1 MRKRGI
7 AYKLFLIHI
16 LLFASIFIIQIVF
29 QSTYFEPYYI
39 HTKKQNMEEFART
52 IESKINNHESTD
64 TINQYITQ
72 ISENNNAIISVID
85 DQLQHHYGSSSNNN
99 YTQFVVRTKDN
110 KEYKIVDDFYS
121 IDYKEINKENS
132 ISIEG
137 LLLDDK
143 ESLVLPKKIKMGTRV
158 LEPTEVSSIF
168 FEGFTLSDNDIINEQ
183 PKPIAIE
190 GKVISKP
197 TESKSFI
204 AQKNVLIQ
212 EMIVTMNRKEE
223 RVSPNQIYTVRDTQ
237 TDINNLVLTKKVEG
251 TDLVIF
257 AVTSLQSVDE
267 VIGNLNQYYI
277 ILFVFTMI
285 IVILIAIIFSKTLSK
300 PLVKMSTIANQIANQ
315 NFSEKYIVKSK
326 DELGQMGEALNKIS
340 TNLEQK
346 ITELVHANE
355 KLAQDYELQLKL
367 KEKEKEFVA
376 NVSHELKTPLTV
388 INGYIKGIKNG
399 VYKQNDLKYCDVILD
414 EVDRMTEMVQEMLD
428 ISRLESPIYQLTEST
443 FDLWHTFLK
452 VYDKFK
458 AIADEKG
465 LQVLFEIDEE
475 AYVNGDIKR
484 IEQVITNLFVNAVK
498 YTPKHNRINI
508 KIVYIEGFNKYMFKI
523 ENENIFIPND
533 EIEQIWDPFYRVEK
547 SRNKEFG
554 GSGLG
559 LAIVKQILERHHS
572 SFGVNNTENGV
583 EFYFDLRAVSTDY
596 LNY

>member
-39 HTKKQNMEEFART
+39 HTKKQNMEEYART
-52 IESKINNHESTD
+52 IETKINNHEPTD

-85 DQLQHHYGSSSNNN
+85 NQLQHHYGSSLNNN

-110 KEYKIVDDFYS
+110 KEYNIIDDFLS
-121 IDYKEINKENS
+121 IDYKEINEKDI
-132 ISIEG
+132 ISIDG
-137 LLLDDK
+137 LLMDDK

-158 LEPTEVSSIF
+158 LEPTEISTIF
-168 FEGFTLSDNDIINEQ
+168 FEGFTNDNDMMNQQ
-183 PKPIAIE
+183 PKPITIE

-197 TESKSFI
+197 TESKSFT

-212 EMIVTMNRKEE
+212 EMFVMMNRKEE
-223 RVSPNQIYTVRDTQ
+223 QTFNNQIYTVRDTQ

-399 VYKQNDLKYCDVILD
+399 VYEQNDLKYCDVILD

-458 AIADEKG
+458 AMADEKG

-508 KIVYIEGFNKYMFKI
+508 KIVYLESFNKYMFKI

-596 LNY
+596 LDY

>member
-16 LLFASIFIIQIVF
+16 LLFTSIFIIQIVF
-29 QSTYFEPYYI
+29 QSIYFEPYYI
-39 HTKKQNMEEFART
+39 HKKKQNMEDFAHA
-52 IESKINNHESTD
+52 IESKIKNNESTD
-64 TINQYITQ
+64 TINQYI
-72 ISENNNAIISVID
+72 SEMSESNNAIISVID
-85 DQLQHHYGSSSNNN
+85 DQLQHHYGTSLNNN

-110 KEYKIVDDFYS
+110 KKYNIIDDFLA
-121 IDYKEINKENS
+121 IDYKEINEEDI
-132 ISIEG
+132 ISIDG

-143 ESLVLPKKIKMGTRV
+143 ESLVLPNKIKIGTRV

-168 FEGFTLSDNDIINEQ
+168 FEGFTINDNDIINEQ

-197 TESKSFI
+197 TESKSFT

-223 RVSPNQIYTVRDTQ
+223 RVFTNQIYTVRDTQ
-237 TDINNLVLTKKVEG
+237 TDINNLVLTENVEG

-277 ILFVFTMI
+277 ILFIFTMI

-399 VYKQNDLKYCDVILD
+399 VYEQNDLKYCDVILD

-458 AIADEKG
+458 AMAEEKG

-508 KIVYIEGFNKYMFKI
+508 KIVYLESFNKYMFKI

-596 LNY
+596 LDY

>member
-52 IESKINNHESTD
+52 IESKINNHEPTD

-72 ISENNNAIISVID
+72 ISENNNTIITVID
-85 DQLQHHYGSSSNNN
+85 DQLQHHYGSSLNNN

-110 KEYKIVDDFYS
+110 KEYKIVDDFFS

-137 LLLDDK
+137 LLMDGK
-143 ESLVLPKKIKMGTRV
+143 ESLVLPNKIKMGTRV
-158 LEPTEVSSIF
+158 LEPTEISTIF
-168 FEGFTLSDNDIINEQ
+168 FEGFTNDNDMMNQQ
-183 PKPIAIE
+183 PKPITIE

-197 TESKSFI
+197 TENKSFT

-212 EMIVTMNRKEE
+212 EMIVMMDRKEE
-223 RVSPNQIYTVRDTQ
+223 QTFTNQINTVRDTQ
-237 TDINNLVLTKKVEG
+237 TDINNLVLTENVEG

-267 VIGNLNQYYI
+267 VIGTLNQYYI

-399 VYKQNDLKYCDVILD
+399 VYEQSDLKYCDVILD

-458 AIADEKG
+458 AMADEKG
-465 LQVLFEIDEE
+465 LQILFEIDEE

-484 IEQVITNLFVNAVK
+484 IEQVITNLFINAVK

-508 KIVYIEGFNKYMFKI
+508 KIVYLESFNKYMFKI

-596 LNY
+596 FDY

>member
-1 MRKRGI
+1 MQKRGI

-16 LLFASIFIIQIVF
+16 LLFTSIFIIQIVF
-29 QSTYFEPYYI
+29 QSIYFEPYYI
-39 HTKKQNMEEFART
+39 HKKKQNMEDFAHA
-52 IESKINNHESTD
+52 IESKIKNNESTD
-64 TINQYITQ
+64 TINQYI
-72 ISENNNAIISVID
+72 SEMSESNNAIISVID
-85 DQLQHHYGSSSNNN
+85 DQLQHHYGSSLNNN

-110 KEYKIVDDFYS
+110 KEYKIVDDFFS

-158 LEPTEVSSIF
+158 LEPTEISTIF
-168 FEGFTLSDNDIINEQ
+168 FEGFTNDNDMMNQQ

-197 TESKSFI
+197 TESKSFT

-212 EMIVTMNRKEE
+212 EMFVMMNRKEE
-223 RVSPNQIYTVRDTQ
+223 QTFNNQIYTVRDTQ
-237 TDINNLVLTKKVEG
+237 TDINNLVLTKNVEG

-399 VYKQNDLKYCDVILD
+399 VYEQNDLKYCEVILD

-458 AIADEKG
+458 AMADEKG

-508 KIVYIEGFNKYMFKI
+508 KIVYLKDFNKYKFKI
-523 ENENIFIPND
+523 ENENIIIPYD
-533 EIEQIWDPFYRVEK
+533 EIEQIWDPFYRLEK
-547 SRNKEFG
+547 SRSKEFG

-572 SFGVNNTENGV
+572 DFGVYNTENGV
-583 EFYFDLRAVSTDY
+583 EFYFDLRAVSTEYLDY
-596 LNY
+596 

>member
-16 LLFASIFIIQIVF
+16 LLFTAIFIVQIVF
-29 QSTYFEPYYI
+29 QSIYFEPYYI
-39 HTKKQNMEEFART
+39 HNKKQNMEEFAHT
-52 IESKINNHESTD
+52 IESKIKNHESTD
-64 TINQYITQ
+64 TINQYITEM
-72 ISENNNAIISVID
+72 SESNNAIISVINN
-85 DQLQHHYGSSSNNN
+85 QLQAHYGASLNNN
-99 YTQFVVRTKDN
+99 YSQFVIRTKDN
-110 KEYKIVDDFYS
+110 KEYKIVDDFMS
-121 IDYKEINKENS
+121 IDYKEINKENN

-143 ESLVLPKKIKMGTRV
+143 ESLVLPKKIKIGTRI
-158 LEPTEVSSIF
+158 LEPTDASTIF
-168 FEGFTLSDNDIINEQ
+168 FEGITISDNEMMNEQ
-183 PKPIAIE
+183 PKPITIE

-197 TESKSFI
+197 TESKSFT

-212 EMIVTMNRKEE
+212 EMIVMTNKNEGQTL
-223 RVSPNQIYTVRDTQ
+223 PNQIYPVRDTQ
-237 TDINNLVLTKKVEG
+237 TDINNLMLIENVEG
-251 TDLVIF
+251 TDLVIL

-285 IVILIAIIFSKTLSK
+285 IVIIIAIIFSKTLSK
-300 PLVKMSTIANQIANQ
+300 PLVKMSTIANQIAHQ
-315 NFSEKYIVKSK
+315 NFSEKYFVKSK

-399 VYKQNDLKYCDVILD
+399 VYEQNDLKYCDVILD

-458 AIADEKG
+458 AMADEKG

-508 KIVYIEGFNKYMFKI
+508 KIVYLEGLNKYMFKI
-523 ENENIFIPND
+523 ENENIFIPYD
-533 EIEQIWDPFYRVEK
+533 EIEQIWDPFYRIEK
-547 SRNKEFG
+547 SRSKEFG

-559 LAIVKQILERHHS
+559 LAIVKQILERHI
-572 SFGVNNTENGV
+572 
-583 EFYFDLRAVSTDY
+583 
-596 LNY
+596 

>member
-39 HTKKQNMEEFART
+39 NTKKQNMEEFART
-52 IESKINNHESTD
+52 IESKINNHEPTD

-85 DQLQHHYGSSSNNN
+85 DQLQHHYGSSLNNN

-110 KEYKIVDDFYS
+110 KEYNIIDDFLS
-121 IDYKEINKENS
+121 IDYKEINEKDIFS
-132 ISIEG
+132 IDG
-137 LLLDDK
+137 LLMDDK

-158 LEPTEVSSIF
+158 LEPTEISTIF
-168 FEGFTLSDNDIINEQ
+168 FEGFTNDNDMMNQQ
-183 PKPIAIE
+183 PKPITIE

-197 TESKSFI
+197 TESKSFT

-212 EMIVTMNRKEE
+212 EMFVMMNRKEE
-223 RVSPNQIYTVRDTQ
+223 QTFNNQIYTVRDTQ

-326 DELGQMGEALNKIS
+326 DELGQMGKALNKIS

-399 VYKQNDLKYCDVILD
+399 VYEQNDLKYCDVILD

-458 AIADEKG
+458 TMADEKG

-508 KIVYIEGFNKYMFKI
+508 KIVYLEGFNKYMFKI
-523 ENENIFIPND
+523 KNENISIPYD

-547 SRNKEFG
+547 SRSKEFG

>member
-16 LLFASIFIIQIVF
+16 LLFTSIFIIQIVF
-29 QSTYFEPYYI
+29 QSIYFEPYYI
-39 HTKKQNMEEFART
+39 HKKKQNMEEFAHT
-52 IESKINNHESTD
+52 IESKVKNNESTD
-64 TINQYITQ
+64 TINQYI
-72 ISENNNAIISVID
+72 SEMSESNNAIISVID
-85 DQLQHHYGSSSNNN
+85 DQLQHHYGSSLNNN
-99 YTQFVVRTKDN
+99 YTQFVVRTKEN
-110 KEYKIVDDFYS
+110 KEYNIIDDFLA
-121 IDYKEINKENS
+121 IDYKEINEEDI
-132 ISIEG
+132 ISIDG
-137 LLLDDK
+137 LLLNDK
-143 ESLVLPKKIKMGTRV
+143 ESLVLPNKIKIGTRV

-168 FEGFTLSDNDIINEQ
+168 FEGFSINDNDIMNEQ
-183 PKPIAIE
+183 SKPIAIE

-197 TESKSFI
+197 TESKSFT

-223 RVSPNQIYTVRDTQ
+223 RVFTNQLYTVRDTQ
-237 TDINNLVLTKKVEG
+237 TDINNLVLTENVEG

-399 VYKQNDLKYCDVILD
+399 VYEQNDLKYCENILD

-458 AIADEKG
+458 AMADEKG

-508 KIVYIEGFNKYMFKI
+508 KIVYLESFNKYMFKI

-596 LNY
+596 LSY

>member
-39 HTKKQNMEEFART
+39 HTKKQNMEEYART
-52 IESKINNHESTD
+52 IEAKINNHEPTD

-85 DQLQHHYGSSSNNN
+85 NQLQHHYGSSLNNN

-110 KEYKIVDDFYS
+110 KEYNIIDDFLS
-121 IDYKEINKENS
+121 IDYKEINEKDI
-132 ISIEG
+132 ISIDG
-137 LLLDDK
+137 LLMDDK

-158 LEPTEVSSIF
+158 LEPTEISTIF
-168 FEGFTLSDNDIINEQ
+168 FEGFTNDNDMMNQQ
-183 PKPIAIE
+183 PKPITIE

-197 TESKSFI
+197 TESKSFT

-212 EMIVTMNRKEE
+212 EMFVMMNRKEE
-223 RVSPNQIYTVRDTQ
+223 QTFNNQIYTVRDTQ

-399 VYKQNDLKYCDVILD
+399 VYEQNDLKYCDVILD

-458 AIADEKG
+458 AMADEKG

-508 KIVYIEGFNKYMFKI
+508 KIVYLESFNKYMFKI

-596 LNY
+596 LDY

>member
-1 MRKRGI
+1 MED
-7 AYKLFLIHI
+7 
-16 LLFASIFIIQIVF
+16 FA
-29 QSTYFEPYYI
+29 
-39 HTKKQNMEEFART
+39 HA
-52 IESKINNHESTD
+52 IESKIKNNESTD
-64 TINQYITQ
+64 TINQYI
-72 ISENNNAIISVID
+72 SEMSESNNAIISVID
-85 DQLQHHYGSSSNNN
+85 DQLQHHYGSSLNNN

-110 KEYKIVDDFYS
+110 KKYNIIDDFLA
-121 IDYKEINKENS
+121 IDYKEINEEDI
-132 ISIEG
+132 ISIDG

-143 ESLVLPKKIKMGTRV
+143 ESLVLPNKIKIGTRV

-168 FEGFTLSDNDIINEQ
+168 FEGFTINDKDIINEQ

-197 TESKSFI
+197 TESKSFT

-212 EMIVTMNRKEE
+212 EMIVMMDRKEE
-223 RVSPNQIYTVRDTQ
+223 QTFTNQINTVRDTQ
-237 TDINNLVLTKKVEG
+237 TDINNLVLTENVEG

-315 NFSEKYIVKSK
+315 NFSEKYLVKSK

-399 VYKQNDLKYCDVILD
+399 VYEQNNLKYCEIILD

-458 AIADEKG
+458 TMVDEKG

-508 KIVYIEGFNKYMFKI
+508 KIVYLEDFNKYKFKI
-523 ENENIFIPND
+523 ENENIFIPYD
-533 EIEQIWDPFYRVEK
+533 EINQIWDPFYRVEK
-547 SRNKEFG
+547 SRSKEFG

-572 SFGVNNTENGV
+572 SFGVKNTENGV

-596 LNY
+596 LDY

>member
-16 LLFASIFIIQIVF
+16 LLFTAIFIVQIVF
-29 QSTYFEPYYI
+29 QSIYFEPYYI
-39 HTKKQNMEEFART
+39 HKKKQNMEEFAHT
-52 IESKINNHESTD
+52 VESKIKNHESTD
-64 TINQYITQ
+64 TINQYITEM
-72 ISENNNAIISVID
+72 SESNNAIISVINH
-85 DQLQHHYGSSSNNN
+85 QLQAHYGASLNNN
-99 YTQFVVRTKDN
+99 YSQFVIRTKDN
-110 KEYKIVDDFYS
+110 KEYKIVDDFMS
-121 IDYKEINKENS
+121 IDYKEINKENN

-143 ESLVLPKKIKMGTRV
+143 ESLVLPKKIKIGTQI
-158 LEPTEVSSIF
+158 LEPNDASTIF
-168 FEGFTLSDNDIINEQ
+168 FEGITISDNDMMNEQ
-183 PKPIAIE
+183 PKPITIE

-197 TESKSFI
+197 TESKSFT

-212 EMIVTMNRKEE
+212 EMLVMTNKNEGQTL
-223 RVSPNQIYTVRDTQ
+223 PNQIYTVRDTQ
-237 TDINNLVLTKKVEG
+237 TDINNLMLIENVEG
-251 TDLVIF
+251 TDLVIL
-257 AVTSLQSVDE
+257 AVSSLQSVDE

-277 ILFVFTMI
+277 ILFIFTMI
-285 IVILIAIIFSKTLSK
+285 IVIIIAIVFSKTLSK

-399 VYKQNDLKYCDVILD
+399 VYEQNDLKYCDVILD

-428 ISRLESPIYQLTEST
+428 ISRLESPIYQLSEST

-458 AIADEKG
+458 AMADEKG

-484 IEQVITNLFVNAVK
+484 IEQVITNLFVNAIK

-508 KIVYIEGFNKYMFKI
+508 KIVYLEGLNKYKFKI
-523 ENENIFIPND
+523 ENENIFIPYD

-547 SRNKEFG
+547 SRSKEFG

-559 LAIVKQILERHHS
+559 LAIVKQILERHNS

-596 LNY
+596 LDY

>member
-16 LLFASIFIIQIVF
+16 LLFTAIFIIQIVF
-29 QSTYFEPYYI
+29 QSIYFEPYYV

-52 IESKINNHESTD
+52 IESKIKNHESTD

-85 DQLQHHYGSSSNNN
+85 PHLQHHYGSSLNN

-110 KEYKIVDDFYS
+110 KEYKIVDDLLS
-121 IDYKEINKENS
+121 IDYKEIKKEDS

-143 ESLVLPKKIKMGTRV
+143 ESLVLPNKIKIGTQI
-158 LEPTEVSSIF
+158 LESTLPSSTF
-168 FEGFTLSDNDIINEQ
+168 FEDITISDQDNVNEQ
-183 PKPIAIE
+183 PKPITIE

-197 TESKSFI
+197 TESKSFT

-212 EMIVTMNRKEE
+212 EMIVMMDKKEGQTL
-223 RVSPNQIYTVRDTQ
+223 PNQIYTVRDTQ
-237 TDINNLVLTKKVEG
+237 TDINNLVLTENVEG
-251 TDLVIF
+251 TDLIIL

-267 VIGNLNQYYI
+267 LIGNLNQYYL
-277 ILFVFTMI
+277 ILFVFTMM

-340 TNLEQK
+340 TNLKQK

-355 KLAQDYELQLKL
+355 KLAQDYELQMKL

-399 VYKQNDLKYCDVILD
+399 VYEQNSLKYCDVILD

-428 ISRLESPIYQLTEST
+428 ISRLESPTYQLTEST

-458 AIADEKG
+458 AMADEKG
-465 LQVLFEIDEE
+465 LQILFEIDEE
-475 AYVNGDIKR
+475 AYVSGDIKR
-484 IEQVITNLFVNAVK
+484 IEQVITNLFINAVK
-498 YTPKHNRINI
+498 YTPKHNRIDI
-508 KIVYIEGFNKYMFKI
+508 KIVYLEGLNKYMFKI
-523 ENENIFIPND
+523 ENENTFIPYE

-547 SRNKEFG
+547 SRSKEFG

-559 LAIVKQILERHHS
+559 LAIVKQILELHNS
-572 SFGVNNTENGV
+572 SFGVCNTENGV
-583 EFYFDLRAVSTDY
+583 EFYFDLRAVSADY
-596 LNY
+596 LDY

>member
-16 LLFASIFIIQIVF
+16 LLFTAIFIIQIVF
-29 QSTYFEPYYI
+29 QSIYFEPYYI
-39 HTKKQNMEEFART
+39 HKKKQNMEEFAHT
-52 IESKINNHESTD
+52 LESKIKNNESTD
-64 TINQYITQ
+64 TINKY
-72 ISENNNAIISVID
+72 ISEMSESNNAIISVID
-85 DQLQHHYGSSSNNN
+85 DQLQAHYGASLNNN

-110 KEYKIVDDFYS
+110 KEYNIIDDFLA
-121 IDYKEINKENS
+121 IDYKELNEEDI
-132 ISIEG
+132 ISIDG
-137 LLLDDK
+137 LLLNDK
-143 ESLVLPKKIKMGTRV
+143 ESLILPDKIKIGNRI
-158 LEPTEVSSIF
+158 LEPIDASTIF
-168 FEGFTLSDNDIINEQ
+168 FEGITISDNDMKNEQ
-183 PKPIAIE
+183 PKPITIK

-197 TESKSFI
+197 TESKSFT

-212 EMIVTMNRKEE
+212 EMVVMTNKNEGQTF
-223 RVSPNQIYTVRDTQ
+223 PNQIYTVRDTQ
-237 TDINNLVLTKKVEG
+237 TDINNLMLIENVEG
-251 TDLVIF
+251 TDLVIL

-285 IVILIAIIFSKTLSK
+285 IVIIVAIIFSKTLSK

-355 KLAQDYELQLKL
+355 KLAQDYELQVKL

-399 VYKQNDLKYCDVILD
+399 VYEQNDLKYCDVILD

-443 FDLWHTFLK
+443 FDIWHTFLK

-458 AIADEKG
+458 AMADEKG
-465 LQVLFEIDEE
+465 LQVLFEIEEE

-484 IEQVITNLFVNAVK
+484 IEQVITNLFINAVK

-508 KIVYIEGFNKYMFKI
+508 KIVYLESLNKYMFKI
-523 ENENIFIPND
+523 ENENIFIPYD

-547 SRNKEFG
+547 SRSKEFG

-559 LAIVKQILERHHS
+559 LAIVKQILERHNS

-596 LNY
+596 LDY

>member
-16 LLFASIFIIQIVF
+16 LLFTSIFIIQIVF
-29 QSTYFEPYYI
+29 QSIYFEPYYI
-39 HTKKQNMEEFART
+39 HNKKQNMEEFARA
-52 IESKINNHESTD
+52 IQSKINNHEPTD
-64 TINQYITQ
+64 AINQYI
-72 ISENNNAIISVID
+72 SEMSESNNAIISVID
-85 DQLQHHYGSSSNNN
+85 DQLQHHYGSSLNNN

-110 KEYKIVDDFYS
+110 KKYNIIDDLLA
-121 IDYKEINKENS
+121 IDYKEINEED
-132 ISIEG
+132 IITIDG

-143 ESLVLPKKIKMGTRV
+143 ESLILPNKIKIGTQV
-158 LEPTEVSSIF
+158 LVPPEISSIF
-168 FEGFTLSDNDIINEQ
+168 FERFTIDDNDLINQQ

-212 EMIVTMNRKEE
+212 EMLVMMNRKEE

-237 TDINNLVLTKKVEG
+237 TDINNLVLTENVEG

-315 NFSEKYIVKSK
+315 NFSEKYLVHSK

-376 NVSHELKTPLTV
+376 NISHELKTPLTV

-399 VYKQNDLKYCDVILD
+399 IYDQNDLKFCDVILD

-428 ISRLESPIYQLTEST
+428 ISRLESPTYQLIEST

-452 VYDKFK
+452 VFDKFK
-458 AIADEKG
+458 VMADEKG
-465 LQVLFEIDEE
+465 LQILFEIDDE
-475 AYVNGDIKR
+475 AYVSGDIKR
-484 IEQVITNLFVNAVK
+484 IEQVITNLFINAVK
-498 YTPKHNRINI
+498 YTPKQNRINI
-508 KIVYIEGFNKYMFKI
+508 KIIYLESLNKYMFKI
-523 ENENIFIPND
+523 ENENTFIPYK
-533 EIEQIWDPFYRVEK
+533 EMEQIWNPFYRVEK
-547 SRNKEFG
+547 SRSKEFG

-572 SFGVNNTENGV
+572 SFGVNNTKNGV
-583 EFYFDLRAVSTDY
+583 EFYFDLKAVSTDY
-596 LNY
+596 LDY

>member
-52 IESKINNHESTD
+52 IETKINNHEPTD

-85 DQLQHHYGSSSNNN
+85 DQLQHHYGSSLNNN

-110 KEYKIVDDFYS
+110 KEYNIIDDFLS
-121 IDYKEINKENS
+121 IDYKEINEKDI
-132 ISIEG
+132 ISIDG
-137 LLLDDK
+137 LLMDDK

-158 LEPTEVSSIF
+158 LEPTEISTIF
-168 FEGFTLSDNDIINEQ
+168 FEGFTNDNNMMNQQ
-183 PKPIAIE
+183 PKPITIE

-197 TESKSFI
+197 TESKSFT

-212 EMIVTMNRKEE
+212 EMFVMMNRKEE
-223 RVSPNQIYTVRDTQ
+223 QTFNNQIYTVRDTQ

-399 VYKQNDLKYCDVILD
+399 VYEQNDLKYCDVILD

-458 AIADEKG
+458 AMADEKG
-465 LQVLFEIDEE
+465 LQVLFEINEE

-508 KIVYIEGFNKYMFKI
+508 KIVYLESFNKYMFKI

-572 SFGVNNTENGV
+572 CFGVNNTENGV

-596 LNY
+596 LDY

>member
-16 LLFASIFIIQIVF
+16 LLFTSIFIIQIVF
-29 QSTYFEPYYI
+29 QSIYFEPYYI
-39 HTKKQNMEEFART
+39 HKKKQNMEEFAHT
-52 IESKINNHESTD
+52 IESKIKNHESTD
-64 TINQYITQ
+64 TINQYINEM
-72 ISENNNAIISVID
+72 SESNNAIISVID
-85 DQLQHHYGSSSNNN
+85 HQLQAHYGTTLNNN
-99 YTQFVVRTKDN
+99 YSQFVVRTKDN
-110 KEYKIVDDFYS
+110 KEYNIIDDFLS
-121 IDYKEINKENS
+121 IDYKELNEEDI
-132 ISIEG
+132 ISIDG
-137 LLLDDK
+137 LLLNDK
-143 ESLVLPKKIKMGTRV
+143 ESLVLPDKIKIGTRI
-158 LEPTEVSSIF
+158 LEPTDASSIF
-168 FEGFTLSDNDIINEQ
+168 FEGFTISDEDNVNEQ
-183 PKPIAIE
+183 PKPITIE

-197 TESKSFI
+197 TESKSFT

-212 EMIVTMNRKEE
+212 EMFVMTNKNEGQTL
-223 RVSPNQIYTVRDTQ
+223 PNQIYTVRDTQ
-237 TDINNLVLTKKVEG
+237 TDINNLMLIENVAG
-251 TDLVIF
+251 TDLVIL

-277 ILFVFTMI
+277 ILFVFTMV
-285 IVILIAIIFSKTLSK
+285 IVIIIAIIFSKTLSK

-346 ITELVHANE
+346 ITELVHANK
-355 KLAQDYELQLKL
+355 KLAQDYKLQLKL

-399 VYKQNDLKYCDVILD
+399 VYEQYDMKYYDVILD

-458 AIADEKG
+458 AMADEKG

-475 AYVNGDIKR
+475 TYVNGDIKR
-484 IEQVITNLFVNAVK
+484 IEQVITNLFINAVK

-508 KIVYIEGFNKYMFKI
+508 KIVYLEGLNKYMFKI
-523 ENENIFIPND
+523 ENENIFIPYN

-547 SRNKEFG
+547 SRSKEFG

-559 LAIVKQILERHHS
+559 LAIVKQILERHNS

-583 EFYFDLRAVSTDY
+583 EFYFDLRAVSTNCLEY
-596 LNY
+596 

>member
-16 LLFASIFIIQIVF
+16 LLFTSIFIIQIVF
-29 QSTYFEPYYI
+29 QSIYFEPYYI
-39 HTKKQNMEEFART
+39 HKKKQNMEEFAHT
-52 IESKINNHESTD
+52 IESKVKNNESTD
-64 TINQYITQ
+64 TINQYI
-72 ISENNNAIISVID
+72 SEMSESNNAIISVID
-85 DQLQHHYGSSSNNN
+85 DQLQHHYGSSLNNN
-99 YTQFVVRTKDN
+99 YTQFVVRTKEN
-110 KEYKIVDDFYS
+110 KEYNIIDDFLA
-121 IDYKEINKENS
+121 IDYKEINAEDI
-132 ISIEG
+132 ISIDG
-137 LLLDDK
+137 LLLNDK
-143 ESLVLPKKIKMGTRV
+143 ESLVLPNKIKIGTRV

-168 FEGFTLSDNDIINEQ
+168 FEGFSINDNEIMNEQ
-183 PKPIAIE
+183 SKPIAIE

-197 TESKSFI
+197 TESKSFT

-223 RVSPNQIYTVRDTQ
+223 RVFTNQIYTVRDTQ
-237 TDINNLVLTKKVEG
+237 TDINNLVLTENVEG

-399 VYKQNDLKYCDVILD
+399 VYEQNDLKYCDVILD

-458 AIADEKG
+458 TMADEKG

-508 KIVYIEGFNKYMFKI
+508 IIVYLEDFNKYKFKI
-523 ENENIFIPND
+523 ENENIFIPYD
-533 EIEQIWDPFYRVEK
+533 EIDQIWDPFYRVEK

-596 LNY
+596 LDY

>member
-1 MRKRGI
+1 MRKKGI

-16 LLFASIFIIQIVF
+16 LLFTSIFIIQIVF
-29 QSTYFEPYYI
+29 QSIYFEPYYV
-39 HTKKQNMEEFART
+39 HKKKQDMEEFAHT
-52 IESKINNHESTD
+52 IESKIKNHESTD
-64 TINQYITQ
+64 TINQYI
-72 ISENNNAIISVID
+72 SEMSDSNNAIISVID
-85 DQLQHHYGSSSNNN
+85 HQLQAHYGATLNNN
-99 YTQFVVRTKDN
+99 YSQFVVKTKDN
-110 KEYKIVDDFYS
+110 REYKIVDDFMS
-121 IDYKEINKENS
+121 IDYKEINAEDI
-132 ISIEG
+132 ISIDG

-143 ESLVLPKKIKMGTRV
+143 ESLVLPEKIKIGTRI
-158 LEPTEVSSIF
+158 LEPADANTIF
-168 FEGFTLSDNDIINEQ
+168 FEGFTISDEDNVNEQ
-183 PKPIAIE
+183 PKPITIE

-197 TESKSFI
+197 TESKSFT

-212 EMIVTMNRKEE
+212 EMIVMTNKNEGQTF
-223 RVSPNQIYTVRDTQ
+223 PNQIYTVRDTQ
-237 TDINNLVLTKKVEG
+237 TDINNLMLIENVEG
-251 TDLVIF
+251 TDLVIL

-277 ILFVFTMI
+277 ILFIFTMI
-285 IVILIAIIFSKTLSK
+285 IVIIIAIIFSKTLSK

-346 ITELVHANE
+346 ITELVHANA

-399 VYKQNDLKYCDVILD
+399 VYEQNDLKYCDVILD

-458 AIADEKG
+458 AMADEKG
-465 LQVLFEIDEE
+465 LQVRFEIDEE

-484 IEQVITNLFVNAVK
+484 IEQVITNLFINAVK

-508 KIVYIEGFNKYMFKI
+508 KIVYLEGLNKYMFKI
-523 ENENIFIPND
+523 ENENIFIPYD

-559 LAIVKQILERHHS
+559 LAIVKQILESHNS

-583 EFYFDLRAVSTDY
+583 EFHFDLRAVSTDY
-596 LNY
+596 LDY

>member
-16 LLFASIFIIQIVF
+16 LLFTTIFIIQIVF
-29 QSTYFEPYYI
+29 QSIYFEPYYV

-52 IESKINNHESTD
+52 IESKIKNHEPTE

-72 ISENNNAIISVID
+72 ISENNSAIISVVD
-85 DQLQHHYGSSSNNN
+85 DQLQHHYGSSLSNN

-110 KEYKIVDDFYS
+110 REYQIVDDFLP
-121 IDYKEINKENS
+121 IDYKELNIENS

-137 LLLDDK
+137 LLLDGK
-143 ESLVLPKKIKMGTRV
+143 ESLVLPNKIKIGTRI
-158 LEPTEVSSIF
+158 LEPTEFSIF
-168 FEGFTLSDNDIINEQ
+168 FDNDMMNVQ
-183 PKPIAIE
+183 PKPITIE

-197 TESKSFI
+197 TENKSFT

-212 EMIVTMNRKEE
+212 EMIVMMKTKEGQTL
-223 RVSPNQIYTVRDTQ
+223 PNQIYTVRDTQ
-237 TDINNLVLTKKVEG
+237 TDINNLVLTENVEG
-251 TDLVIF
+251 TDLVIL
-257 AVTSLQSVDE
+257 AVSSLQSVDE

-285 IVILIAIIFSKTLSK
+285 IVIIIAIVFSKTLSK

-346 ITELVHANE
+346 ITELVHANA

-399 VYKQNDLKYCDVILD
+399 VYEQNDLKYCDVILD

-458 AIADEKG
+458 AMADEKG

-508 KIVYIEGFNKYMFKI
+508 KIVYLEGLNKYKFKI
-523 ENENIFIPND
+523 ENENIFIPYD
-533 EIEQIWDPFYRVEK
+533 EIEQIWDPFYRIEK

-596 LNY
+596 LDY

>member
-16 LLFASIFIIQIVF
+16 LLFTAIFIVQIVF
-29 QSTYFEPYYI
+29 QSIYFEPYYI
-39 HTKKQNMEEFART
+39 HKKKQNMEEFAHT
-52 IESKINNHESTD
+52 VESKIKNHESTD
-64 TINQYITQ
+64 TINQYITEM
-72 ISENNNAIISVID
+72 SESNNAIISVINN
-85 DQLQHHYGSSSNNN
+85 QLQAHYGASLNNN
-99 YTQFVVRTKDN
+99 YSQFVVRTKDN
-110 KEYKIVDDFYS
+110 KEYKIVDDFMS
-121 IDYKEINKENS
+121 IDYKEINKENN

-143 ESLVLPKKIKMGTRV
+143 ESLVLPKKIKIGTQI
-158 LEPTEVSSIF
+158 LEPTDASTIF
-168 FEGFTLSDNDIINEQ
+168 FEGITISDNEMMNEQ
-183 PKPIAIE
+183 PKPITIE

-197 TESKSFI
+197 TESKSFT

-212 EMIVTMNRKEE
+212 EMIVMTNKNEGHTL
-223 RVSPNQIYTVRDTQ
+223 PNQIYTVRDTQ
-237 TDINNLVLTKKVEG
+237 TDINNLMLIENVEG
-251 TDLVIF
+251 TDLVIL
-257 AVTSLQSVDE
+257 AVSSLQSVDE

-277 ILFVFTMI
+277 ILFIFTMI
-285 IVILIAIIFSKTLSK
+285 IVIIIAIVFSKTLSK

-355 KLAQDYELQLKL
+355 KLAQDYESQLKL

-399 VYKQNDLKYCDVILD
+399 VYEQNDLKYCDVILD
-414 EVDRMTEMVQEMLD
+414 EVDRMTEMVQEMLE

-458 AIADEKG
+458 AMADEKG

-508 KIVYIEGFNKYMFKI
+508 KIVYLEGLNKYKFKI
-523 ENENIFIPND
+523 ENENIFIPYD

-547 SRNKEFG
+547 SRSKEFG

-559 LAIVKQILERHHS
+559 LAIVKQILERHNS

-596 LNY
+596 LDY

>member
-16 LLFASIFIIQIVF
+16 LLFTAIFIIQIVF
-29 QSTYFEPYYI
+29 QSIYFEPYYI
-39 HTKKQNMEEFART
+39 HKKKQNMEEFAHT
-52 IESKINNHESTD
+52 LESKIKNNESTD
-64 TINQYITQ
+64 TIKQYI
-72 ISENNNAIISVID
+72 SEMSESNNAIISVID
-85 DQLQHHYGSSSNNN
+85 DQLQAHYGATLNNN
-99 YTQFVVRTKDN
+99 YSQFVVKTKDN
-110 KEYKIVDDFYS
+110 KEYKIVEDFMS
-121 IDYKEINKENS
+121 IDYKEIDKENN

-137 LLLDDK
+137 LLLDNK
-143 ESLVLPKKIKMGTRV
+143 ESVILPKKIKIGTRI
-158 LEPTEVSSIF
+158 LEPTDASSIF
-168 FEGFTLSDNDIINEQ
+168 FEGITVSENDMMNEQ
-183 PKPIAIE
+183 PKPITIE

-197 TESKSFI
+197 TESKSFT

-212 EMIVTMNRKEE
+212 ELIVMTNKNEGQTL
-223 RVSPNQIYTVRDTQ
+223 PNQIYTVRDTQ
-237 TDINNLVLTKKVEG
+237 TDINNLMLIENVEG
-251 TDLVIF
+251 TDLVIL

-285 IVILIAIIFSKTLSK
+285 IVIIVAIIFSKTLSK

-355 KLAQDYELQLKL
+355 KLAQDYELQVKL

-399 VYKQNDLKYCDVILD
+399 VYEQNDLKYCDVILD

-443 FDLWHTFLK
+443 FDIWHTFLK

-458 AIADEKG
+458 AMADEKG
-465 LQVLFEIDEE
+465 LQVLFEIEEE

-484 IEQVITNLFVNAVK
+484 IEQVITNLFINAVK

-508 KIVYIEGFNKYMFKI
+508 KIVYLESLNKYMFKI
-523 ENENIFIPND
+523 ENENIFIPYD

-547 SRNKEFG
+547 SRSKEFG

-559 LAIVKQILERHHS
+559 LAIVKQILERHNS

-596 LNY
+596 LDY

>member
-16 LLFASIFIIQIVF
+16 LLFTSIFIIQIVF
-29 QSTYFEPYYI
+29 QSIYFEPYYI
-39 HTKKQNMEEFART
+39 HKKKQNMEEFAHT
-52 IESKINNHESTD
+52 IESKIKNNESTD
-64 TINQYITQ
+64 TINQYI
-72 ISENNNAIISVID
+72 SEMSESNNAIISVID
-85 DQLQHHYGSSSNNN
+85 DQLQHHYGSSLNNN
-99 YTQFVVRTKDN
+99 YTQFVVRTKEN
-110 KEYKIVDDFYS
+110 KEYNIIDDFLA
-121 IDYKEINKENS
+121 IDYKEINAEDI
-132 ISIEG
+132 ISIDG
-137 LLLDDK
+137 LLLNDK
-143 ESLVLPKKIKMGTRV
+143 ESLVLPNKIKIGTRV

-168 FEGFTLSDNDIINEQ
+168 FEGFSINDNEIMNEQ
-183 PKPIAIE
+183 SKPIAIE

-197 TESKSFI
+197 TESKSFT

-223 RVSPNQIYTVRDTQ
+223 RVFTNQLYTVRDTQ
-237 TDINNLVLTKKVEG
+237 TDINNLVLTENVEG

-399 VYKQNDLKYCDVILD
+399 VYEQSDLKYCDVILD

-458 AIADEKG
+458 AMADEKG

-508 KIVYIEGFNKYMFKI
+508 KIVYLENFNKYKFKI

-596 LNY
+596 LDY